1 MEEKKPKNKIYF
13 YVSLIVMSLL
23 IIFVYLFLFR
33 TSEIPAQ
40 LNVESVIVN
49 LNNIPVSGNV
59 KLSESDIIETLSSGK
74 ASVILYESV
83 VVNLEENTKIK
94 ISDLQKAHP
103 KIEQEKGSTWNT
115 FTKLFGVKEY
125 TLQSGNSVASIRG
138 TSFSLSENK
147 IFVGDGNV
155 DYKYDGTTFLV
166 DKNKVV
172 ENGISRKLTSQEKKQ
187 ILTNYMETLDQLR
200 FLRKK
205 TIEENPIIIKMA
217 IKMVRIEKTTNE
229 GDLISQRQI
238 TESEIDLLLDKV
250 DNGELSISEIEAKAP
265 KFIAPINK
273 VLQLTKEIIK
283 VKALIKEYS

>member
-1 MEEKKPKNKIYF
+1 MEEKKPKKKIFF
-13 YVSLIVMSLL
+13 YASLIIIGLL
-23 IIFVYLFLFR
+23 VTFAYLILFR
-33 TSEIPAQ
+33 ASEIPAQ
-40 LNVESVIVN
+40 LNVESAIVN
-49 LNNIPVSGNV
+49 LNDISISGNV
-59 KLSESDIIETLSSGK
+59 RLSESDIIETLSSGK
-74 ASVILYESV
+74 ASVILYESI

-103 KIEQEKGSTWNT
+103 KISQEKGSTWNT

-155 DYKYDGTTFLV
+155 DYKYDGTAFIV
-166 DKNKVV
+166 DKNKAV

-187 ILTNYMETLDQLR
+187 ILTNYIETLDRLK

-205 TIEENPIIIKMA
+205 TIEDNLIIIK
-217 IKMVRIEKTTNE
+217 IIVKMVKIEKTTNE

-238 TESEIDLLLDKV
+238 TESEIDLFLDKV

-265 KFIAPINK
+265 KFITPINK

>member
-1 MEEKKPKNKIYF
+1 M
-13 YVSLIVMSLL
+13 
-23 IIFVYLFLFR
+23 
-33 TSEIPAQ
+33 
-40 LNVESVIVN
+40 
-49 LNNIPVSGNV
+49 
-59 KLSESDIIETLSSGK
+59 LS
-74 ASVILYESV
+74 SVILYESI
-83 VVNLEENTKIK
+83 VVNLEENTRIK
-94 ISDLQKAHP
+94 ISDLEKAHP
-103 KIEQEKGSTWNT
+103 KISQESGSTWNT

-125 TLQSGNSVASIRG
+125 TLQSDNSVASIRG

-155 DYKYDGTTFLV
+155 DYKHDGTTFLV
-166 DKNKVV
+166 DKNKVI

-187 ILTNYMETLDQLR
+187 ILTNYMETLDQLK

-205 TIEENPIIIKMA
+205 TIEESPVIIKIA
-217 IKMVRIEKTTNE
+217 VRMVKIEKTTKE

-238 TESEIDLLLDKV
+238 TESEIDLFLDKV

-265 KFIAPINK
+265 KFITSINK